1 VEYHEMIIPWDISY
15 KLATMLIT
23 SVLLNEGKNM
33 PAKVRVVTPN
43 WSDILYIDKETPD
56 DLSESTSGVQ

>member
-1 VEYHEMIIPWDISY
+1 MEYHEMITPWDISY
-15 KLATMLIT
+15 KLVTMLIT

-43 WSDILYIDKETPD
+43 WSDIFYIDKETPD